1 MPNYPVYIDVEV
13 LSSSGTDVFY
23 PLRIETPGVSSGK
36 VTITVAGT
44 QEGDVISSGSYY
56 EVKEG
61 TQVTATLKTPL
72 ASRLSLL
79 SIRAYAPDGTW
90 QSIPLIAT
98 GGTVPNS
105 ITFTMPATEVVIR
118 FTIHEQALPDPS
130 PDPTPVY
137 YDITLPA
144 VQGAVTDPVAGTYS
158 VEAWNSFKFYL
169 TLDKD
174 YDQSEPVV
182 TTDWGEVLKPR
193 SSDGAYVLPFVR
205 QDITI
210 RIDGIRQNA
219 SVANEEIGMAAKGF
233 SLYCEGNI
241 LYIRSERMEKAYIYH
256 LGGALVRTVQVMT
269 GVQPVTLPSGAYIV
283 RMGEKSQ
290 KVIL

>member
-1 MPNYPVYIDVEV
+1 M
-13 LSSSGTDVFY
+13 
-23 PLRIETPGVSSGK
+23 
-36 VTITVAGT
+36 
-44 QEGDVISSGSYY
+44 
-56 EVKEG
+56 
-61 TQVTATLKTPL
+61 
-72 ASRLSLL
+72 
-79 SIRAYAPDGTW
+79 
-90 QSIPLIAT
+90 
-98 GGTVPNS
+98 
-105 ITFTMPATEVVIR
+105 
-118 FTIHEQALPDPS
+118 
-130 PDPTPVY
+130 
-137 YDITLPA
+137 
-144 VQGAVTDPVAGTYS
+144 
-158 VEAWNSFKFYL
+158 
-169 TLDKD
+169 
-174 YDQSEPVV
+174 V

>member
-1 MPNYPVYIDVEV
+1 
-13 LSSSGTDVFY
+13 
-23 PLRIETPGVSSGK
+23 
-36 VTITVAGT
+36 
-44 QEGDVISSGSYY
+44 
-56 EVKEG
+56 
-61 TQVTATLKTPL
+61 
-72 ASRLSLL
+72 
-79 SIRAYAPDGTW
+79 
-90 QSIPLIAT
+90 
-98 GGTVPNS
+98 
-105 ITFTMPATEVVIR
+105 MPATEVVIR